1 MTQFL
6 NFLAEIATSIVL
18 KLVIAVVLVVVG
30 FKIVDKISKA
40 IVNSKKM
47 QSIDPTA
54 RSFVSSFAS
63 IGLKIVLVV
72 IAVSIMGVNMSSVV
86 ALLTTAAAAIGLAL
100 QGGLSNIAGGIII
113 LIFKPFKVGDFV
125 VSCGESGTVS
135 EINMFYTVLKTPDNK
150 TVSIPN
156 GSISNSTMQNLSAEN
171 LRRVDVAV
179 TVDFD
184 ANIEGVQALL
194 TQIANS
200 NALVVTE
207 PEAPCAPITGYSERG
222 VDLCLRA
229 WVKGDDYWTVF
240 FAFND
245 AIKAGFEKYDVK
257 FALPKVEVH
266 NNNA

>member
-6 NFLAEIATSIVL
+6 NFLAETATSIVL
-18 KLVIAVVLVVVG
+18 KLVIAILLVVVG
-30 FKIVDKISKA
+30 FKLVDKVSKA

-47 QSIDPTA
+47 QNIDKTA

-63 IGLKIVLVV
+63 IGLKIVLAVV
-72 IAVSIMGVNMSSVV
+72 AISIMGVNMSSVV

-125 VSCGESGTVS
+125 VACGESGTVS

-171 LRRVDVAV
+171 LRRVDINV

-194 TQIANS
+194 KQIANS
-200 NALVVTE
+200 TDLVVTE
-207 PEAPCAPITGYSERG
+207 PEEPCAPIIGYSERG

-229 WVKGDDYWTVF
+229 WTKGDDYWTVF
-240 FAFND
+240 FALND
-245 AIKAGFEKYDVK
+245 GIKAGFEKYDVK

-266 NNNA
+266 ND